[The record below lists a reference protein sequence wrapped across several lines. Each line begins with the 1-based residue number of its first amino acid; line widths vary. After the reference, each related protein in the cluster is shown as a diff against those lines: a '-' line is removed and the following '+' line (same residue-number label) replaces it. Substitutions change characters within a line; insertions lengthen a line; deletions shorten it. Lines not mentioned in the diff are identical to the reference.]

1 MAQMMCPWSRL
12 PILVSD
18 YSDKKEC
25 LQFRLV
31 TMPYLS
37 SECYG
42 GYYWFMVDGTT
53 WGLVR
58 WSCTFSTKTCFSH
71 YLSSLLASSTVF
83 QVKPFLTIFISLSTI
98 WLSPLFHFCS
108 ERFLSK
114 MLIMFT
120 RKKNK
125 LRTISLSLLG
135 KVLLMSRA
143 IFLISMEST
152 NTLTGSFPKYT
163 LLVRKIV
170 SLTIKISSCGL
181 LKEPLKQCSSLSF
194 VFISLEKRP

>member
-1 MAQMMCPWSRL
+1 
-12 PILVSD
+12 
-18 YSDKKEC
+18 
-25 LQFRLV
+25 
-31 TMPYLS
+31 MPCHN

-42 GYYWFMVDGTT
+42 DCFWFMVDGTT

-58 WSCTFSTKTCFSH
+58 WSCTFSTKTCFLR
-71 YLSSLLASSTVF
+71 YLSSLLASLTGF
-83 QVKPFLTIFISLSTI
+83 QVKQFLTIFISLSTI

-114 MLIMFT
+114 MWIMFT
-120 RKKNK
+120 RNKNK
-125 LRTISLSLLG
+125 LRTTNPSLQG
-135 KVLLMSRA
+135 KVLLMSRV

-194 VFISLEKRP
+194 VFTSLEKRR